1 MLITLVF
8 PLCFQILDFVMAGR
22 RIVRLSEAL
31 DSLQIFSESSMVA
44 HRLVENYWNRF
55 QKPGNIQN
63 KNLYFFLQRI
73 SVGLYSPLWSS
84 SHSK

>member
-8 PLCFQILDFVMAGR
+8 PLFFQILDFVMAGR

-31 DSLQIFSESSMVA
+31 DSLQIFFELSMVA

-55 QKPGNIQN
+55 
-63 KNLYFFLQRI
+63 
-73 SVGLYSPLWSS
+73 
-84 SHSK
+84 